1 MLASK
6 AGERQFV
13 ILCQEIIF
21 SFFFE
26 CYVGVFPLMRV
37 FINIHKMKFIH
48 LGRYRRRLA
57 RCEKYVCVE
66 VIYFF
71 LLYHLLGGGGGCIP
85 SDIDD

>member
-1 MLASK
+1 
-6 AGERQFV
+6 
-13 ILCQEIIF
+13 
-21 SFFFE
+21 
-26 CYVGVFPLMRV
+26 MRV